1 MRKKRNL
8 LLGAM
13 MLLALCASCI
23 SEPSNESKKFKIVR
37 KGLFDFQVIPSE
49 PLVPKTTPMY
59 HLDRESIEI
68 RQKLNESTR
77 KAKEALSSP
86 KLKSVIQSPSVF
98 KPPINTPVSRANQQK

>member
-37 KGLFDFQVIPSE
+37 KGLFDIQVIHLE
-49 PLVPKTTPMY
+49 PVLYTPMPSP
-59 HLDRESIEI
+59 DMKSIETI
-68 RQKLNESTR
+68 NKLNESTK

-86 KLKSVIQSPSVF
+86 KLKPVIQSPSVF

>member
-37 KGLFDFQVIPSE
+37 KGLFDIQIIPLE
-49 PLVPKTTPMY
+49 PVLFTPPSPDMK
-59 HLDRESIEI
+59 SIET
-68 RQKLNESTR
+68 RNKLNESTR

-86 KLKSVIQSPSVF
+86 KLKPVIQSPSVDF
-98 KPPINTPVSRANQQK
+98 KPQINTPVSRANQQK